1 MTRWTRFPLAGAV
14 GLVVLAITPPALADE
29 PCSIVDLTCVV
40 EEAAEDAEGIIDE
53 ITDPVDDTT
62 DPIVQPILDEV
73 DAILGRGGLVDPPDG
88 GGGGGGGGGSNGGG
102 GSGPGAGH
110 GGSRPPISSTTTQ
123 QQIFDPALGASPGVA
138 RPRGVED
145 AQPVSS
151 GGIGPILTGAARSV
165 LLLLVLLGISLGF
178 VLIQDRLDR
187 NEPKL
192 ALARI
197 SPDVLGFE

>member
-1 MTRWTRFPLAGAV
+1 
-14 GLVVLAITPPALADE
+14 
-29 PCSIVDLTCVV
+29 
-40 EEAAEDAEGIIDE
+40 
-53 ITDPVDDTT
+53 
-62 DPIVQPILDEV
+62 
-73 DAILGRGGLVDPPDG
+73 
-88 GGGGGGGGGSNGGG
+88 
-102 GSGPGAGH
+102 
-110 GGSRPPISSTTTQ
+110 
-123 QQIFDPALGASPGVA
+123 
-138 RPRGVED
+138 VED

>member
-1 MTRWTRFPLAGAV
+1 MTRWTRLPLAGAV
-14 GLVVLAITPPALADE
+14 GLVVLAITPPVLADE

-40 EEAAEDAEGIIDE
+40 GEAAGNAEGIDE
-53 ITDPVDDTT
+53 VTAVDDTT
-62 DPIVQPILDEV
+62 DPIIQPILDEV
-73 DAILGRGGLVDPPDG
+73 DAILGRGGLVDPPG
-88 GGGGGGGGGSNGGG
+88 GGGGGGTGGGGSNVGD
-102 GSGPGAGH
+102 GSGVDPGP
-110 GGSRPPISSTTTQ
+110 GGSRPPVSSTSTH
-123 QQIFDPALGASPGVA
+123 QQIFDPALGAPPGVP
-138 RPRGVED
+138 RPRGVEL
-145 AQPVSS
+145 AGPVSS

-165 LLLLVLLGISLGF
+165 LLLLMLLGISLGF

>member
-1 MTRWTRFPLAGAV
+1 
-14 GLVVLAITPPALADE
+14 VVLAITPPALADE

-40 EEAAEDAEGIIDE
+40 EGAAEDAEGIIDE
-53 ITDPVDDTT
+53 VTDPVDDTT

-73 DAILGRGGLVDPPDG
+73 DAILGRGGLVEPP
-88 GGGGGGGGGSNGGG
+88 GGGGGGGGSNVGG

-110 GGSRPPISSTTTQ
+110 GGSHPPISSTTTQ

-138 RPRGVED
+138 RPRGVEL

-151 GGIGPILTGAARSV
+151 GGIGPILTGAARSA
-165 LLLLVLLGISLGF
+165 LLLLMLLGISLGF

-187 NEPKL
+187 NEPRL

>member
-1 MTRWTRFPLAGAV
+1 MTRWTRLPLAGAV
-14 GLVVLAITPPALADE
+14 GLVVLAIAPPALADE

-40 EEAAEDAEGIIDE
+40 EGAAEDAEGVIDE
-53 ITDPVDDTT
+53 VTGPVDDTT

-73 DAILGRGGLVDPPDG
+73 DAILGRGGLVDPP
-88 GGGGGGGGGSNGGG
+88 GGGGGGGSNVGGR
-102 GSGPGAGH
+102 SGVDAGH
-110 GGSRPPISSTTTQ
+110 GGSRPPVSSTTTQ
-123 QQIFDPALGASPGVA
+123 QQIFDPALGASPSVA
-138 RPRGVED
+138 RPRGVEL
-145 AQPVSS
+145 ARPVSS
-151 GGIGPILTGAARSV
+151 SGIGPILTGAARSV
-165 LLLLVLLGISLGF
+165 LLLLMLLGISLGF

>member
-1 MTRWTRFPLAGAV
+1 MTRWTGLPLAGAV
-14 GLVVLAITPPALADE
+14 GLVVLAISPPALADE
-29 PCSIVDLTCVV
+29 PCSIAEPSCVV
-40 EEAAEDAEGIIDE
+40 EGAAEDAEGIIDE
-53 ITDPVDDTT
+53 VTDPVDDTT
-62 DPIVQPILDEV
+62 DPIVQPVLDEV
-73 DAILGRGGLVDPPDG
+73 DAILGRGGLVDPPG
-88 GGGGGGGGGSNGGG
+88 GGGGVGGGGSNGGG
-102 GSGPGAGH
+102 GSGPDAGH
-110 GGSRPPISSTTTQ
+110 GGSGPPISSTTTS

-138 RPRGVED
+138 RPRRVEL

-151 GGIGPILTGAARSV
+151 DGIGPILTGAARSV
-165 LLLLVLLGISLGF
+165 LLLLMLLGISLGF